1 MHKLL
6 NFLLFL
12 GTRKDLKINGTN
24 QTVFEKCDLIST
36 IEALRNEVV
45 HNGSWELNPKVFI
58 VRNEGVDV
66 ERFMLFPDI
75 EQGHLATVKNRRHFF
90 GVGEKVNDILPK
102 IHMAYM
108 NRVLNTAKALNQLDL
123 PAI

>member
-36 IEALRNEVV
+36 IEALRNKVV

-108 NRVLNTAKALNQLDL
+108 NHVLNTSKALNQLDL